1 MRTEAFEKIM
11 AILIDISREDGGDE
25 VFITL
30 KNGDVYTFDMA
41 ENDDMMPESCEID
54 GTIQLFEIR
63 HKGKKYRTAWIEVSE
78 IATIRI

>member
-11 AILIDISREDGGDE
+11 ANLIDISREDGGDE

-41 ENDDMMPESCEID
+41 ENDDNL
-54 GTIQLFEIR
+54 GTI
-63 HKGKKYRTAWIEVSE
+63 
-78 IATIRI
+78 